1 MYDIDQKAIAIQVI
15 LVEVNI
21 VVTSMNSDLEAF
33 SLNSTHDSF
42 AALSDQTTALPNM

>member
-42 AALSDQTTALPNM
+42 